1 MTGLEYMK
9 TVCPTTS
16 VGKDPL
22 REDVVDAFEDG
33 IAEGYKR
40 CKENH
45 WKPSEDQV
53 EYLRHGI
60 ELFRRYASYC
70 PVCLLDLYEDLKK
83 L

>member
-1 MTGLEYMK
+1 MTGIEYIN

-16 VGKDPL
+16 KGKDPL

-40 CKENH
+40 H
-45 WKPSEDQV
+45 WKPSEEQMR
-53 EYLRHGI
+53 YLLAVINEPNNAGSESCHLVLK
-60 ELFRRYASYC
+60 E
-70 PVCLLDLYEDLKK
+70 LYEQLKT